1 MSVRRPATHDW
12 AVMTSTESPRGP
24 SIPTRLGLT
33 RADEESTAA
42 GIYGLIVSAAVMAAS
57 HAKTAP
63 AMIVAVL
70 VTLAIYWAAER
81 YSRLVAER
89 IHTGHRPTWRQT
101 RLRLIAGWE
110 LVAASALPL
119 AVLSVLR
126 LVRVDLAHAVLWAM
140 GSSTLLL
147 CVAGWE
153 IGRHGQ
159 LTTLERLVSTAVA
172 GAFGVLLILL
182 KASLH

>member
-1 MSVRRPATHDW
+1 VGAG
-12 AVMTSTESPRGP
+12 RGP
-24 SIPTRLGLT
+24 SVSTRLGLT
-33 RADEESTAA
+33 RDTEESTAA

-57 HAKTAP
+57 HAASAA

-89 IHTGHRPTWRQT
+89 IHAGHRPTWRQIRVQLT
-101 RLRLIAGWE
+101 AGWE
-110 LVAASALPL
+110 MVATSALPL
-119 AVLSVLR
+119 AVLAVLR
-126 LVRVDLAHAVLWAM
+126 LAGVRLDRAVLWAM
-140 GSSTLLL
+140 VCSTLLL

-159 LTTLERLVSTAVA
+159 LTLAERLASTAVA
-172 GAFGVLLILL
+172 GVFGVALILL
-182 KASLH
+182 KATLH